1 MLQLA
6 ENLSFEDIA
15 ARVGPRGRRGG
26 SLLRR
31 VWPDWEA
38 AQRERIVL
46 TLQGAVPSEGP
57 GALSSDELDAF
68 ARFLDDER
76 QDAFFLRLESFEGHA
91 FDGDAPSPMGGMT
104 SDLQGM
110 AVAVEHAVRA
120 MGGTGDQLYSMFK
133 QLWAGTPVERHLRRN
148 DQLARNAALMND
160 WPDLKARIEAVAAID
175 AAGTV
180 AADLIMAHRLR
191 GAVHT
196 PVPEDDQLELE
207 RLMVQLM
214 RAAAMTH
221 AHVARQAAGPQP
233 DDTEADAAVAAVD

>member
-1 MLQLA
+1 M
-6 ENLSFEDIA
+6 
-15 ARVGPRGRRGG
+15 
-26 SLLRR
+26 
-31 VWPDWEA
+31 
-38 AQRERIVL
+38 
-46 TLQGAVPSEGP
+46 PS
-57 GALSSDELDAF
+57 
-68 ARFLDDER
+68 
-76 QDAFFLRLESFEGHA
+76 SFEGHA

-180 AADLIMAHRLR
+180 VADLIMAHRLR